1 MPFAIALEHDAE
13 RGSRLTLVDGIPAR
27 YWQGWLVENWLPRN
41 CVAMLTGD
49 GGVGKSRLALQLAWS
64 LSGEGRWLGEAGQMP
79 GKRGRLRIGL

>member
-1 MPFAIALEHDAE
+1 M
-13 RGSRLTLVDGIPAR
+13 DGIPAR

-64 LSGEGRWLGEAGQMP
+64 LSGEGRNGSERQGRRQGTEQITDWAMNPLGP
-79 GKRGRLRIGL
+79 GP